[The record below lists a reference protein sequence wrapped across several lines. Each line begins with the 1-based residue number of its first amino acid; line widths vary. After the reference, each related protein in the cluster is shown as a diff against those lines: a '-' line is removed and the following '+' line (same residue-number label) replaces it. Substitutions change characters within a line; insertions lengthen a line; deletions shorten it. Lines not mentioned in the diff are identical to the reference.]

1 MLSFHKQSAVS
12 SGKDWASVLWAPTVR
27 KENIC
32 LLNMQAKTNIG
43 LLQAKTW
50 SKIQM
55 WKQMQVVIRRW
66 QGRLWKWDSVLP
78 VWGCRAPAG
87 HCGILS
93 YSSLPP
99 WRGSSAWLE
108 NRWCSSKNGGHSD
121 LLQLFWHSN
130 HFDSMQCR
138 THVILYKNISF
149 GLDYFS
155 CSYQC
160 ENAST
165 TLEAGSKRPS
175 ILSIQS
181 VISGHSC
188 SAAVTVATCGNYTT
202 VTPFIPHTEHESVY
216 IQGGC
221 YPLTDERLNPSFP
234 LFFTPFLEYPTC
246 GSITLNNQ
254 LLQVASRKLQG

>member
-1 MLSFHKQSAVS
+1 MIQSGWLITWGRQHFLTKRRRINGHYAELSQAVS
-12 SGKDWASVLWAPTVR
+12 CFLRYWCKDWASVLWAPTVR
-27 KENIC
+27 KEKIC

-160 ENAST
+160 ENASCSWRRH
-165 TLEAGSKRPS
+165 LRLAPS
-175 ILSIQS
+175 
-181 VISGHSC
+181 VH
-188 SAAVTVATCGNYTT
+188 
-202 VTPFIPHTEHESVY
+202 
-216 IQGGC
+216 
-221 YPLTDERLNPSFP
+221 PSFLYSLWSQLIAAQQRWLWP
-234 LFFTPFLEYPTC
+234 HVV
-246 GSITLNNQ
+246 ITQ
-254 LLQVASRKLQG
+254 